1 MRVVGCFLEYDGKFV
16 LLRRRS
22 HKPDGDSWG
31 LPAGKVEDG
40 ETDEVAILRELFEE
54 TGYQAEISQLERLDE
69 HQFSMPSGTVNDF
82 IVFRVT
88 LDQPHTVTLEERSHS
103 AFAWADAHE
112 ASAMELI
119 HGLPEVF
126 SRVGLIS

>member
-16 LLRRRS
+16 LLRRLS
-22 HKPDGDSWG
+22 HKPDGNSWG

-69 HQFSMPSGTVNDF
+69 HRFSMPSGTVNDF
-82 IVFRVT
+82 IVFRVA
-88 LDQPHTVTLEERSHS
+88 LDQPHAVILEERSHG
-103 AFAWADAHE
+103 AFAWADARE

-126 SRVGLIS
+126 SRVGLLS